1 MDSEN
6 NGFRTGL
13 LIILSM
19 LMLGML
25 LGGSLFTYSVY
36 DKHQMALQMARASEM
51 EARMAVDQMENSAH
65 REAVM
70 SSNVQELQARITEL
84 EAENA
89 ELREHLPEQD
99 AD

>member
-1 MDSEN
+1 MNIEN
-6 NGFRTGL
+6 DGYRTGL

-36 DKHQMALQMARASEM
+36 DKHQMVLQMARDSEM
-51 EARMAVDQMENSAH
+51 EARMAVDRMEDSAR
-65 REAVM
+65 REAVI
-70 SSNVQELQARITEL
+70 SANVQVLQARISEL

-89 ELREHLPEQD
+89 ELREHLPEQE